1 MFYEPRLGHG
11 GLAIDPL
18 KALVVPRPIG
28 WISSVDLE
36 GRVNLAPFS
45 FFNMVADSP
54 PIVMFA
60 PTGAKADGSRKDSL
74 NNAEAVG
81 AFVVNL
87 ATYDLRDQMN
97 ATSARLAAGENEAQ
111 AAGLEMV
118 PSSIVAPP
126 RVKASPVA
134 LECRYLQSVTLPTLD
149 PAQPNTVVFGDIV
162 GVHIDD
168 GLIVDGRV
176 DITRAK
182 PIARMGYAL
191 YAVIEQTFRM
201 TRPASADGRMD

>member
-1 MFYEPRLGHG
+1 MFYEPRLKNSGF
-11 GLAIDPL
+11 AIDPL

-60 PTGAKADGSRKDSL
+60 PTGRKANGEIKDSRR
-74 NNAEAVG
+74 NVEATG

-87 ATYDLRDQMN
+87 ATWDLRDAMN
-97 ATSARLAAGENEAQ
+97 ASSAPLPAGVNEAEVV
-111 AAGLEMV
+111 GLEMV
-118 PSSIVAPP
+118 PSQIVTAP

-134 LECRYLQSVTLPTLD
+134 LECRHLQTVSLPSQD
-149 PAQPNTVVFGDIV
+149 PAQPNDVIFGDVV
-162 GVHIDD
+162 GVHIDER
-168 GLIVDGRV
+168 LITAEGRI
-176 DITRAK
+176 DITLAR
-182 PIARMGYAL
+182 PLARMGYSL
-191 YAVIEQTFRM
+191 YTVVTEAFAM
-201 TRPASADGRMD
+201 KRPG